1 MLTDCLRGIP
11 CDLAKAFDYVTH
23 EILLVH
29 LQFYGIPD
37 VAEDCFRCYGRNRR
51 QKVEVTSPNSTKI
64 FFCACSTLKHRDP
77 QGLILVLL
85 LFLIYTEP
93 SPENKFHIRISV
105 ICW

>member
-1 MLTDCLRGIP
+1 MHVGGIF
-11 CDLAKAFDYVTH
+11 CDLGKAFDYVNH
-23 EILLVH
+23 EILLVQ

-37 VAEDCFRCYGRNRR
+37 IAEDWLRCYVRNRR
-51 QKVEVTSPNSTKI
+51 QKVEVTSPISNKI
-64 FFCACSTLKHRDP
+64 FICACRTLKHRDP